1 MTIIIAGAT
10 KSLNKPSK
18 DITKAGTGE
27 VVENTEKREFILE
40 IKLENFEHFECAS
53 LEKQE
58 QSQISS
64 PPR

>member
-10 KSLNKPSK
+10 ESLNKPSK
-18 DITKAGTGE
+18 DITKAGTRE
-27 VVENTEKREFILE
+27 VVENTDFILE
-40 IKLENFEHFECAS
+40 IKLEKFEHFEYAS
-53 LEKQE
+53 VEKQE